1 VGGGLPNKG
10 DPCSSHAEFLR
21 KQNWANTTKAFAKT
35 DGTTTMK
42 NDQKIFNTDDEQ
54 MLREKEEGRYK
65 NKVFLVLCRDDQ
77 FLSQRLKGLNIWV

>member
-1 VGGGLPNKG
+1 
-10 DPCSSHAEFLR
+10 
-21 KQNWANTTKAFAKT
+21 
-35 DGTTTMK
+35 MK

-77 FLSQRLKGLNIWV
+77 FFVSKIEGLEHMGVNSDPM